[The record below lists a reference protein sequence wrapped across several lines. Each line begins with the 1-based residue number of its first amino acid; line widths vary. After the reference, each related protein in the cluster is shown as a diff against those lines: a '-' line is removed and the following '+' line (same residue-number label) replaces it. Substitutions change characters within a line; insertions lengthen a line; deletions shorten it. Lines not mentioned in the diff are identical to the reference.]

1 MRKDWT
7 EKFIYQT
14 RIAMHI
20 ARRDLRKRVASA
32 GMMVG
37 VVAWSGNAFAGYAI
51 GATIL
56 VIEITVIALRSMM
69 PKKDTEKAIY
79 IGLVFAAI
87 NAASMLVFLSFSGV
101 LVTHPSIAFVIAGYL
116 WLFGIYVHT
125 SNSFSFLPIY
135 NWTLM
140 LPAFIA
146 AFVLFYLSSQSE
158 VTAGTRT
165 EWLFASVLMVIYVV
179 NTIETMEKH
188 NDTQAALAQAR
199 SEAVAR
205 LNELEYLTRHD
216 KLTGLQ
222 NRFAFDE
229 ALEELLL
236 DDRKFPGLTI
246 FLIDLD
252 DFKPINDSYGHMAGD
267 AVLIAAANSLMRNA
281 GSDAIVAR
289 LGGDEFAVIAPNV
302 CSDAAAVRLGTYF
315 VRGINAPIRFK
326 DKQLRV
332 GASVG
337 LARSNANLRTAK
349 ELLAGADQAM
359 YAAKADPNNKSVLY
373 DPLSFPARPSL
384 EDRNNLFCAITE
396 GQIIP
401 HYQPKICSRTF
412 RIIGF
417 EALSR
422 WVHPTRGILNAREFL
437 PQIKDF
443 GLQGELVMH
452 MARHVLNDMA
462 EIHQTGQRCGQISIN
477 VPEVTLATI
486 SGQTDLT
493 HLINKY
499 AHLKN
504 NLTLEITEDVF
515 ISRSGDL
522 VQRAIKAF
530 RDEGIRIS
538 LDDFG
543 TGFASFQH
551 LRDLEFDEL
560 KLDKNFVRGLGVDPK
575 AAVFGRGIME
585 IGKGLGIQVV
595 AEGVETIAQL
605 DLLVEMG
612 CGIVQGHLFGA
623 ALPASEAHAL
633 LKAGRIQLDGRSQN
647 AA

>member
-1 MRKDWT
+1 MRKDWID
-7 EKFIYQT
+7 KFIYQT
-14 RIAMHI
+14 RISMHI
-20 ARRDLRKRVASA
+20 AWRDLRKRVASA

-37 VVAWSGNAFAGYAI
+37 VVAWSGNAIAGYVI

-56 VIEITVIALRSMM
+56 VIEITVIMLRYMM
-69 PKKDTEKAIY
+69 PKKDNEKALY
-79 IGLVFAAI
+79 IGLVFWAI
-87 NAASMLVFLSFSGV
+87 NATSMLVFLSFSVV
-101 LVTHPSIAFVIAGYL
+101 LVIHTSVAFVVAGYL
-116 WLFGIYVHT
+116 WLFGTYVHT

-140 LPAFIA
+140 PPAFIA

-158 VTAGTRT
+158 VAAGTRA
-165 EWLFASVLMVIYVV
+165 EWLIASVLMVIYVV

-222 NRFAFDE
+222 NRLAFDE

-236 DDRKFPGLTI
+236 DVRKLHGLTI
-246 FLIDLD
+246 YLIDLD

-267 AVLIAAANSLMRNA
+267 AVLVAASNSLRRNA

-302 CSDAAAVRLGTYF
+302 PSDAAAVRLGTYF

-337 LARSNANLRTAK
+337 IARSNASFRTAK

-359 YAAKADPNNKSVLY
+359 YAAKGDPNNKAVLY
-373 DPLSFPARPSL
+373 DPLSFPARASL
-384 EDRNNLFCAITE
+384 EDRNNLFYAISD

-401 HYQPKICSRTF
+401 YYQPKVCSKTF
-412 RIIGF
+412 KIIGF

-422 WVHPTRGILNAREFL
+422 WVHPTRGILDPAEFL
-437 PQIKDF
+437 PQIKEF
-443 GLQGELVMH
+443 GLQGELLMH
-452 MARHVLNDMA
+452 IARRVLTDMA
-462 EIHQTGQRCGQISIN
+462 ALHQSGHECGQISIN

-486 SGQTDLT
+486 SGRSDLAN
-493 HLINKY
+493 LINQHAY
-499 AHLKN
+499 LKSH
-504 NLTLEITEDVF
+504 LTLEITEDVF

-522 VQRAIKAF
+522 VQRAIKTF

-551 LRDLEFDEL
+551 LREMEFDEL
-560 KLDKNFVRGLGVDPK
+560 KLDKAFVAGLGIDPK
-575 AAVFGRGIME
+575 AAVLGRGIMK
-585 IGKGLGIQVV
+585 IGKGLGIQVA
-595 AEGVETIAQL
+595 AEGVETIGQFDHL
-605 DLLVEMG
+605 IEMG
-612 CGIVQGHLFGA
+612 CDVVQGHLFGA
-623 ALPASEAHAL
+623 AVPVNEALVL
-633 LKAGRIQLDGRSQN
+633 LKAGPIQLDGRSEN

>member
-1 MRKDWT
+1 
-7 EKFIYQT
+7 
-14 RIAMHI
+14 MHI
-20 ARRDLRKRVASA
+20 VWRDLRKRVASA

-37 VVAWSGNAFAGYAI
+37 VVAWSGNPIAGYSI
-51 GATIL
+51 GA
-56 VIEITVIALRSMM
+56 VIVIIELSVIVLRHIM
-69 PKKDTEKAIY
+69 PKKDTERALF
-79 IGLVFAAI
+79 IGLVFWSI
-87 NAASMLVFLSFSGV
+87 NAVSMLVFRSFSVV
-101 LVTHPSIAFVIAGYL
+101 LVTHSSMALVLAGYL
-116 WLFGIYVHT
+116 WLFGTYVHV
-125 SNSFSFLPIY
+125 SKSFSFLPIY
-135 NWTLM
+135 NWGLM
-140 LPAFIA
+140 PPAFIA
-146 AFVLFYLSSQSE
+146 AFVLFYLSSQNE
-158 VTAGTRT
+158 VTAGTRV
-165 EWLFASVLMVIYVV
+165 EWLIAAVLMVIYIA

-229 ALEELLL
+229 ALDELLL
-236 DDRKFPGLTI
+236 DDRRIQGLAI
-246 FLIDLD
+246 YLIDLD

-267 AVLIAAANSLMRNA
+267 AVLVAAANSLMRNA
-281 GSDAIVAR
+281 GADAIVAQ

-302 CSDAAAVRLGTYF
+302 PSDAAAVRLGYYF
-315 VRGINAPIRFK
+315 ERGINAPIRFK

-337 LARSNANLRTAK
+337 IARSNVNFRTAK

-373 DPLSFPARPSL
+373 DRQSFPTRPSL
-384 EDRNNLFCAITE
+384 EDRNNLFHAISE

-401 HYQPKICSRTF
+401 YYQPKICSKTF
-412 RIIGF
+412 KIIGF

-422 WVHPTRGILNAREFL
+422 WAHPTRGILNAREFV
-437 PQIKDF
+437 PQINDF
-443 GLQGELVMH
+443 GLQGELLMH
-452 MARHVLNDMA
+452 MARHVLVDMA

-486 SGQTDLT
+486 SGRSDLA

-499 AHLKN
+499 AYLKN

-551 LRDLEFDEL
+551 LRELEFNEL
-560 KLDKNFVRGLGVDPK
+560 KLDKDFVKGLGVDPK
-575 AAVFGRGIME
+575 AAVLGRGIME

-595 AEGVETIAQL
+595 AEGVENLGQL

-612 CGIVQGHLFGA
+612 CEVVQGHLSGA
-623 ALPASEAHAL
+623 AVPANEALAL
-633 LKAGRIQLDGRSQN
+633 LKAGRVHLGGRSED